1 MKAINKFRWIIDFID
16 ITWKQNKLNYKKSCS
31 IKKFQ
36 KSYFRY
42 VHAVQIPL
50 AIHTLTAKLTLVN
63 KIHVVLMQNV
73 KIQVNKSN
81 WVTHKQTEVSNLYLN
96 SFLNWQDLVQFVN
109 VQEVSRVIH
118 LSDVMMILVLKD
130 LVVPML
136 IVNLR
141 VLVQYVDAGNKMV
154 YVHFQRQYSDGFY

>member
-1 MKAINKFRWIIDFID
+1 M
-16 ITWKQNKLNYKKSCS
+16 
-31 IKKFQ
+31 
-36 KSYFRY
+36 
-42 VHAVQIPL
+42 
-50 AIHTLTAKLTLVN
+50 
-63 KIHVVLMQNV
+63 
-73 KIQVNKSN
+73 
-81 WVTHKQTEVSNLYLN
+81 
-96 SFLNWQDLVQFVN
+96 QFVN

-141 VLVQYVDAGNKMV
+141 ELVQYVDAGNKMV